1 MLGGTAWGDEARLG
15 MAVSRKAVPRAVDRN
30 RIKRLV
36 RESFRHTSELPNM
49 DIVVIARPAARG
61 ADSSTLRTSLER
73 HWQRLAEQ
81 TEKDS

>member
-1 MLGGTAWGDEARLG
+1 MLGGAARGDESRLG
-15 MAVSRKAVPRAVDRN
+15 MAVSTKVAPRAVDRN

-36 RESFRHTSELPNM
+36 RESFRHTGALPDL

-73 HWQRLAEQ
+73 HWRRLAEK